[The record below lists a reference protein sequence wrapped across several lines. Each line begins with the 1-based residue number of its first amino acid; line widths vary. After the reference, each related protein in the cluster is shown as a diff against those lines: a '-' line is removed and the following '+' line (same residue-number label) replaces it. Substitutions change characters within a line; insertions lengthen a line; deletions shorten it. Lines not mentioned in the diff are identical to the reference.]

1 MCCFI
6 VKLPLDVEFE
16 MKLEA
21 DATVWRSD
29 IDQVDV

>member
-16 MKLEA
+16 MNLEA
-21 DATVWRSD
+21 DAIVWRSD